1 MAEELDRLGIFGGT
15 FNPIHVG
22 HLVVA
27 EEVRERFSLD
37 RVLFVPSYL
46 PPHKSV
52 DVAPARDRL
61 AMVRLAIRGNPY
73 FGLSDL
79 EVRRGTRSYTVDT
92 LRELSSRV
100 SAKLYFLIGSEA
112 FFQLHTWKEPPELF
126 RFADFV
132 VMRRAGREVTV
143 EELED
148 YLEEFHGSFSQVE
161 FYYQGKLEDLQI
173 FSIHGEGFDS
183 RIYLTPVV
191 NIGISSTGIRKR
203 LRKGM
208 SIRYRVPLEV
218 EAYIEEEGLYR

>member
-15 FNPIHVG
+15 FNPVHLG

-37 RVLFVPSYL
+37 RVLFVPSYI

-52 DVAPARDRL
+52 DVAPARARL
-61 AMVRLAIRGNPY
+61 AMVRLAIQDNPF
-73 FGLSDL
+73 FGLSDV

-92 LRELSSRV
+92 LRDMAERV
-100 SAKLYFLIGSEA
+100 SARLYFLIGSEA
-112 FFQLHTWKEPPELF
+112 FLQLHTWKEPPELF
-126 RFADFV
+126 RYAHFI
-132 VMRRAGREVTV
+132 VMKRAGRETTL

-148 YLEEFHGSFSQVE
+148 YLEEFHRRFSQVE
-161 FYYQGKLEDLQI
+161 FYYHGKLEDIQI
-173 FSIHGEGFDS
+173 FTVHCEGFES

-203 LRKGM
+203 VSKGK
-208 SIRYRVPLEV
+208 SIKYRVPREV
-218 EAYIEEEGLYR
+218 EKFIGESGLYR